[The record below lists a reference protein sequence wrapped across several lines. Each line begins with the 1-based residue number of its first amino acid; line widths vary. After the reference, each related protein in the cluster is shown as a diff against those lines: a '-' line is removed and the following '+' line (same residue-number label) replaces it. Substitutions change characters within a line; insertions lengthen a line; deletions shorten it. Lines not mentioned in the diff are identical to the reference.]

1 MEHQQV
7 RDAHK
12 AVVSYMLANGLGLAD
27 AEDLAQDAIVR
38 ALDGFDP
45 SKASLSTYAITIAKR
60 RRIDLARRRRTRL
73 DNIGHVA
80 DTYDTVDKRTPESL
94 TIGNGGVVRI
104 AEIVQSLPESER
116 LALTLATI
124 DGWSH
129 SEIAELLDCAVG
141 TVAYLVNQARTKIRK
156 KYQG

>member
-7 RDAHK
+7 SDAHK

-60 RRIDLARRRRTRL
+60 RRIDLARRRSTR
-73 DNIGHVA
+73 
-80 DTYDTVDKRTPESL
+80 R
-94 TIGNGGVVRI
+94 RW
-104 AEIVQSLPESER
+104 Q
-116 LALTLATI
+116 
-124 DGWSH
+124 
-129 SEIAELLDCAVG
+129 
-141 TVAYLVNQARTKIRK
+141 IRNRC
-156 KYQG
+156 